1 MKAIVFTQYGP
12 PEVLKIVEVDKPVP
26 KENEV
31 LIKVHAAVVSSAD
44 CTFRRGE
51 PYFARLYFGILKP
64 RTTILGT
71 EFAGQIEAVGKDVKN
86 FTIGDKVIGAPGA
99 AFGAHAEY
107 IAIAEDGALALM
119 PSNLSYAEAAG
130 VCEGGNTALPFL
142 RDEAKITSGQK
153 ILINGASG
161 SLGSSAV
168 QLAKHFGAEVTGVCS
183 TPNLDFVKS
192 LGADHVIDYTSVDFT
207 RGSYSYDFVF
217 DTVGKSSYCKCKNI
231 LKQSGVYLATVFTF
245 THLTWMLWTSIIGS
259 KKVIFAATGL
269 RPAYKQA
276 KDMTFLKELAES
288 GVIKPTI
295 SKTYKPHEIAEA
307 HRLIE
312 TGHKRSNVVLS
323 FDE

>member
-161 SLGSSAV
+161 SVGSSAV